1 MLASEVVTYVAG
13 VYIDLL
19 KLTDILSSSSVV
31 EETGVF
37 GGHDTVRSSDGLLG
51 DGAGLVDEDRENH
64 RR

>member
-1 MLASEVVTYVAG
+1 MDMHTQQEKAS
-13 VYIDLL
+13 ILL
-19 KLTDILSSSSVV
+19 KYAGV